1 MEWTTTPVTIKLGQL
16 LDADGQPVR
25 RANISGNG
33 IWSQTDENGFFQVE
47 AADDAVVRLTLQD
60 GREFELTL
68 PVSGAAPV
76 KVAQIGQIICCGK
89 SEQSKSALAAVHTP
103 MNGEGR

>member
-1 MEWTTTPVTIKLGQL
+1 MTIKLGQL

-33 IWSQTDENGFFQVE
+33 IWSQTDENGFFQIE
-47 AADDAVVRLTLQD
+47 AADDAAMRLTLQD

-68 PVSGAAPV
+68 PLSGIAPV
-76 KVAQIGQIICCGK
+76 GIAQIGQITCCGQ
-89 SEQSKSALAAVHTP
+89 SEQSRGALAAVLSP
-103 MNGEGR
+103 KNGEGR